1 MTDIEITK
9 LCAEAMGWKHL
20 GAVGILPL
28 PGENKGDYAN
38 RADKLNLPWCY
49 SNQNDWWVDPEGRRV
64 CGPCEMN
71 LDPLHDDAQAMAL
84 VKKLQ
89 LSIAEPRA
97 GCGWG
102 VYRHDALRQ
111 QTSEHADLNR
121 AICLCVASMEKA
133 K

>member
-1 MTDIEITK
+1 MTDLEITK
-9 LCAEAMGWKHL
+9 LCAEAMG
-20 GAVGILPL
+20 
-28 PGENKGDYAN
+28 
-38 RADKLNLPWCY
+38 LPWPKGKLYGATPNACK
-49 SNQNDWWVDPEGRRV
+49 VLIKEGSEDGDRRDTYY
-64 CGPCEMN
+64 
-71 LDPLHDDAQAMAL
+71 DPLHDDAQAMAL